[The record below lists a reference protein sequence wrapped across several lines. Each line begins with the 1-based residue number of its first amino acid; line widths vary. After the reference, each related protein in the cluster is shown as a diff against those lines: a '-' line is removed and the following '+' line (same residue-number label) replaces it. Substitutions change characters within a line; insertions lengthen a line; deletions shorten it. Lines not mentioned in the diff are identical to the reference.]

1 MPNPAWLRVLLLG
14 LLVPLPCLPQAST
27 GSVSGLVRD
36 QTGAVI
42 PNATVS
48 LTNTATNVTQKTATN
63 EAGLY
68 RFPGVL
74 PGQYRLT
81 VEAPGMQKFEA
92 TLTVQV
98 QQSDVVDVVLR
109 VGTAVAQ
116 VVVEDVTPLVAVDSP
131 TLGRVLERLRI
142 EQLPINGRF
151 VQTLLQTVPGMEGT
165 RAWGLREGSHEMV
178 LDGAPMSDRLWGG
191 TIRRPPG
198 LDTIQEF
205 KVENN
210 ASSAK
215 FTRPTTIVLSTRSG
229 SNEFHGSLFE
239 THRNNAIGKARRRQD
254 FYRKPPQLIRNEFGA
269 SAGGPVRIPKVYD
282 GRNRTFWFP
291 SYEGYRNVNPSTW
304 NGSVPT
310 EAMRRGDFRGP
321 VDAQGRLY
329 RIYDP
334 YSTNPVT

>member
-1 MPNPAWLRVLLLG
+1 MHPSCGFRLIAAIVLG
-14 LLVPLPCLPQAST
+14 ALPCLPQAST
-27 GSVSGLVRD
+27 GSVSGTVRD
-36 QTGAVI
+36 QSGAVI
-42 PNATVS
+42 PGASVS
-48 LTNTATNVTQKTATN
+48 LTSTATNVTSRTITN

-68 RFPGVL
+68 RFPGVV
-74 PGQYRLT
+74 PGPYRLA

-92 TLTVQV
+92 HLTVQV
-98 QQSDVVDVVLR
+98 QQSAVVDVMLR
-109 VGTAVAQ
+109 VGATVAE
-116 VVVEDVTPLVAVDSP
+116 VVVQDVTPLVTVDSP

-151 VQTLLQTVPGMEGT
+151 VTTLLQTVPGMEGT

-210 ASSAK
+210 ASSAR

-254 FYRKPPQLIRNEFGA
+254 FYSKPPQLIRNEFGA
-269 SAGGPVRIPKVYD
+269 SAGGPLWLPKIYD
-282 GRNRTFWFP
+282 GRNRTFWFFA
-291 SYEGYRNVNPSTW
+291 YEGFRNISPSTW
-304 NGSVPT
+304 SASVPT
-310 EAMRRGDFRGP
+310 
-321 VDAQGRLY
+321 
-329 RIYDP
+329 
-334 YSTNPVT
+334 

>member
-1 MPNPAWLRVLLLG
+1 MLLG
-14 LLVPLPCLPQAST
+14 ALPCLPQAST
-27 GSVSGLVRD
+27 GSVSGTVRD
-36 QTGAVI
+36 QSGAVI
-42 PNATVS
+42 PGAAVA
-48 LTNTATNVTQKTATN
+48 LTNTATNVTLRTTTN

-68 RFPGVL
+68 RFPGVV
-74 PGQYRLT
+74 PGPYRLT

-92 TLTVQV
+92 GLTVQV
-98 QQSDVVDVVLR
+98 QQSAVVDVTLR
-109 VGTAVAQ
+109 VGATVAE
-116 VVVEDVTPLVAVDSP
+116 VVVQDVTPLVTVDSP

-151 VQTLLQTVPGMEGT
+151 VTTLLQTVPGMEGT

-191 TIRRPPG
+191 TVRRPPG

-229 SNEFHGSLFE
+229 TNEFHGSLFE

-269 SAGGPVRIPKVYD
+269 SAGGPLWLPKIYN
-282 GRNRTFWFP
+282 GRNRTFWFFA
-291 SYEGYRNVNPSTW
+291 YEG
-304 NGSVPT
+304 
-310 EAMRRGDFRGP
+310 
-321 VDAQGRLY
+321 
-329 RIYDP
+329 
-334 YSTNPVT
+334 